1 MKKYTKN
8 KRNKK
13 KNKKTKVKAKVKVKA
28 KGFTARNFTRKA
40 TLLNSLPI
48 KKDEIKQITAI
59 DKIRDAATMIQN
71 TNRNVGNE
79 RQKKRI
85 INLLLEYEAE
95 HEERPYSGLPFH
107 IIAGHNRYNLRDLLV
122 RASKLNYNIND
133 KKNKDLIRILGRT
146 YWGLNDQQHGTYNNR
161 TIRIYNDVEN
171 AFLILIKKIL
181 NIDVNYDDYLEND
194 ELYDKL
200 IEPLHL

>member
-8 KRNKK
+8 KTNKR
-13 KNKKTKVKAKVKVKA
+13 KNKKTKVKAKVKA
-28 KGFTARNFTRKA
+28 KGFTAKNFTRKA
-40 TLLNSLPI
+40 TLINSLPI
-48 KKDEIKQITAI
+48 KNDEIKQITAI

-79 RQKKRI
+79 RQKTRI
-85 INLLLEYEAE
+85 INLLLEYEEE

-107 IIAGHNRYNLRDLLV
+107 IVGRNNRNLRDLLV

-146 YWGLNDQQHGTYNNR
+146 YWGLNDQQYGTYSEQ
-161 TIRIYNDVEN
+161 TMIIYSDVEN
-171 AFLILIKKIL
+171 AFIILVKKIFD
-181 NIDVNYDDYLEND
+181 IDVNHNDYLEND
-194 ELYDKL
+194 ELYEKL
-200 IEPLHL
+200 IEPLRL